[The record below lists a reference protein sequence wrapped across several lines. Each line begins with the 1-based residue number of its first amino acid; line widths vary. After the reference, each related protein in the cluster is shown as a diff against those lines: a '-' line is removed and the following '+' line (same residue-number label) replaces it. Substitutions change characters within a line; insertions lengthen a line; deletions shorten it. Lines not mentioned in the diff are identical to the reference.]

1 MHDNFSAS
9 DGAVILFLASVL
21 LYHMFVKKK
30 KSQKIKN
37 LQSTVESDR
46 RTILQNELRER
57 TTLLQ
62 NILTI
67 LIGVMIPTIFIVLW
81 TLYSSK

>member
-1 MHDNFSAS
+1 MT
-9 DGAVILFLASVL
+9 
-21 LYHMFVKKK
+21 
-30 KSQKIKN
+30 N
-37 LQSTVESDR
+37 LKETVESDR
-46 RTILQNELRER
+46 RTILQNELREK

-67 LIGVMIPTIFIVLW
+67 LIGVLIPTIFIVLW